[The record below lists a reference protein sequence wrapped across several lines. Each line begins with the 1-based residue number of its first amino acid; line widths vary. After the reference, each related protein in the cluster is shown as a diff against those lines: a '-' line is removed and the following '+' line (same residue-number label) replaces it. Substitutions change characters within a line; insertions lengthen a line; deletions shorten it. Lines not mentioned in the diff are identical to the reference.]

1 MTSTAGGDLGDVS
14 MSDTVHDFGN
24 ILGGVLSTPWLKGGL
39 AFVAVACEAMGLPL
53 DLVWALVGFFV
64 TDFVLGIWL
73 AARMRTFSLRKFARG
88 FSKIPVY
95 TLVLSIAWLCQ
106 YIGQH
111 VLGQTVP
118 VPLWA
123 CAYLAM
129 HEAISILTKCEA
141 LDLPVPS
148 LLQSALHRINNAAEA
163 KVNEALDIID
173 KPKRKRQPKDDGAF
187 KKF

>member
-1 MTSTAGGDLGDVS
+1 MTQAGDLGDVT
-14 MSDTVHDFGN
+14 MSETLHDFGS
-24 ILGGVLSTPWLKGGL
+24 ILGGVVSAPWLKGGL
-39 AFVAVACEAMGLPL
+39 AAVAVACESMGLPI

-64 TDFVLGIWL
+64 ADFVLGLWL
-73 AARMRTFSLRKFARG
+73 AARTRAFSLRKFARG

-111 VLGQTVP
+111 VLGQAVP

-148 LLQSALHRINNAAEA
+148 LLRKALHRLNSGVEK
-163 KVNEALDIID
+163 KVEEALNVID
-173 KPKRKRQPKDDGAF
+173 PKEEDKEEK
-187 KKF
+187 

>member
-1 MTSTAGGDLGDVS
+1 MTSTAGGDIGDVT
-14 MSDTVHDFGN
+14 MSETIHDFGS
-24 ILGGVLSTPWLKGGL
+24 ILGGVVSAPWLKGGL
-39 AFVAVACEAMGLPL
+39 AAVAVACEAMGVPI

-64 TDFVLGIWL
+64 CDFVLGLWL
-73 AARMRTFSLRKFARG
+73 AVRTRAFSLRKFARG

-95 TLVLSIAWLCQ
+95 TLVLAIAWLCQ
-106 YIGQH
+106 YIAQH

-141 LDLPVPS
+141 LELPVPS
-148 LLQSALHRINNAAEA
+148 LLRRALHRINSGVEK
-163 KVNEALDIID
+163 KVEQALDVID
-173 KPKRKRQPKDDGAF
+173 PKEKD
-187 KKF
+187 KEEK

>member
-1 MTSTAGGDLGDVS
+1 
-14 MSDTVHDFGN
+14 MSETIHDFGS
-24 ILGGVLSTPWLKGGL
+24 ILGGVVSAPWLKGGL
-39 AFVAVACEAMGLPL
+39 ACVAVACEAMGLPV

-64 TDFVLGIWL
+64 ADFVLGMWL
-73 AARMRTFSLRKFARG
+73 ATRMRMFSLRKFARG

-106 YIGQH
+106 YIAQH
-111 VLGQTVP
+111 VLGQAVP

-141 LDLPVPS
+141 LELPVPS
-148 LLQSALHRINNAAEA
+148 LLRKALHRLNSAAEK
-163 KVNEALDIID
+163 KVEEALDVID
-173 KPKRKRQPKDDGAF
+173 PKKEDKEDG
-187 KKF
+187 

>member
-1 MTSTAGGDLGDVS
+1 MTQAGDLGDVT
-14 MSDTVHDFGN
+14 MSETIQDFAS
-24 ILGGVLSTPWLKGGL
+24 ILGGVVSAPWLKGGL
-39 AFVAVACEAMGLPL
+39 ACVAVACEAMGLPV

-64 TDFVLGIWL
+64 ADFVLGMWL
-73 AARMRTFSLRKFARG
+73 AARMRMFSLRKFARG

-106 YIGQH
+106 YIAQH
-111 VLGQTVP
+111 VLGQAVP

-141 LDLPVPS
+141 LELPVPS
-148 LLQSALHRINNAAEA
+148 LLRKALHRLNSAAEK
-163 KVNEALDIID
+163 KVEEALDVID
-173 KPKRKRQPKDDGAF
+173 PKKEDKEDG
-187 KKF
+187 

>member
-1 MTSTAGGDLGDVS
+1 MTQAGDLGDVT
-14 MSDTVHDFGN
+14 MSETIHDFGS
-24 ILGGVLSTPWLKGGL
+24 ILGGVVSAPWLKGGL
-39 AFVAVACEAMGLPL
+39 AGVAVACEAMGLPV
-53 DLVWALVGFFV
+53 DLVWALVAFFV
-64 TDFVLGIWL
+64 CDFVLGLWL
-73 AARMRTFSLRKFARG
+73 AVRMRMFSLRKFARG

-95 TLVLSIAWLCQ
+95 TLVLAIAWLCQ

-141 LDLPVPS
+141 LELPVPS
-148 LLQSALHRINNAAEA
+148 LLRKALHRLNSAAEK
-163 KVNEALDIID
+163 KVEEALDVID
-173 KPKRKRQPKDDGAF
+173 PKKEDKEDG
-187 KKF
+187 

>member
-1 MTSTAGGDLGDVS
+1 MTDAGDLGDVS
-14 MSDTVHDFGN
+14 MSETIHDFGS
-24 ILGGVLSTPWLKGGL
+24 ILGGVVSAPWLKGGL
-39 AFVAVACEAMGLPL
+39 ACVAVACEAMGLPL
-53 DLVWALVGFFV
+53 DLVWALVDFFV
-64 TDFVLGIWL
+64 CDFVLGIWL
-73 AARMRTFSLRKFARG
+73 AFRTRAFSLRKFARG

-95 TLVLSIAWLCQ
+95 TLVLAIAWLCQ
-106 YIGQH
+106 YIAQH
-111 VLGQTVP
+111 VLGQAVP

-148 LLQSALHRINNAAEA
+148 LLKQALHRINHAAEQ
-163 KVNEALDIID
+163 KVEEALDIID
-173 KPKRKRQPKDDGAF
+173 KPKRKRQVKDDGAF

>member
-1 MTSTAGGDLGDVS
+1 
-14 MSDTVHDFGN
+14 MSESIHDFAS
-24 ILGGVLSTPWLKGGL
+24 ILGGVVSAPWLKGGL
-39 AFVAVACEAMGLPL
+39 ACVAVACEAMGLPV

-64 TDFVLGIWL
+64 ADFLLGIWV
-73 AARMRTFSLRKFARG
+73 AVRMRMFSLRKFARG

-111 VLGQTVP
+111 VLGQAVP

-141 LDLPVPS
+141 LELPVPS
-148 LLQSALHRINNAAEA
+148 LLRKALHRLNSAAEK
-163 KVNEALDIID
+163 KVEEALDVID
-173 KPKRKRQPKDDGAF
+173 PQKGDKEDK
-187 KKF
+187 

>member
-1 MTSTAGGDLGDVS
+1 MTDAGDLGDVT
-14 MSDTVHDFGN
+14 MSETLHDFAS
-24 ILGGVLSTPWLKGGL
+24 ILGGVVSAPWLKGGM
-39 AFVAVACEAMGLPL
+39 ACIAVACEAMGLPL

-64 TDFVLGIWL
+64 CDFVLGLWL
-73 AARMRTFSLRKFARG
+73 AVRTRAFSLRKFARG

-106 YIGQH
+106 YIAQH
-111 VLGQTVP
+111 VLGQAVP

-129 HEAISILTKCEA
+129 HEALSLLTKCEA
-141 LDLPVPS
+141 LDLPIPLFLKRV
-148 LLQSALHRINNAAEA
+148 LKRLNDGVEK
-163 KVNEALDIID
+163 KVDEALDIID

-187 KKF
+187 RKF

>member
-1 MTSTAGGDLGDVS
+1 MTQAGDLGEVTMTDS
-14 MSDTVHDFGN
+14 VHDFAS
-24 ILGGVLSTPWLKGGL
+24 ILGGVVSAPWLKGGL
-39 AFVAVACEAMGLPL
+39 ACVAVACEAMGLPV

-64 TDFVLGIWL
+64 ADFLLGIWV
-73 AARMRTFSLRKFARG
+73 AVRMRMFSLRKFARG

-141 LDLPVPS
+141 LELPVPS
-148 LLQSALHRINNAAEA
+148 LLRKALHRLNSGVEK
-163 KVNEALDIID
+163 KVEEALDVID
-173 KPKRKRQPKDDGAF
+173 PKKEDKEDG
-187 KKF
+187 

>member
-1 MTSTAGGDLGDVS
+1 MTHAGDIGDVT
-14 MSDTVHDFGN
+14 MSETIHDFGS
-24 ILGGVLSTPWLKGGL
+24 ILGGVVSAPWLKGGL
-39 AFVAVACEAMGLPL
+39 ACIAVACEAMGLPL

-64 TDFVLGIWL
+64 ADFVLGLWL
-73 AARMRTFSLRKFARG
+73 AVRTRAFSLRKFARG

-111 VLGQTVP
+111 VLGQAVP

-141 LDLPVPS
+141 LELPVPS
-148 LLQSALHRINNAAEA
+148 LLRKALHRLNSGVEK
-163 KVNEALDIID
+163 KVEEALDVID
-173 KPKRKRQPKDDGAF
+173 PQKEDKENK
-187 KKF
+187 

>member
-1 MTSTAGGDLGDVS
+1 MTGAGDVGEVT
-14 MSDTVHDFGN
+14 MSETFHDFGS
-24 ILGGVLSTPWLKGGL
+24 ILGGVVSAPWIKGGL
-39 AFVAVACEAMGLPL
+39 ACVAVGCEAMGLPV

-64 TDFVLGIWL
+64 LDFLLGLWL
-73 AARMRTFSLRKFARG
+73 AVRTRAFSLRKFARG

-95 TLVLSIAWLCQ
+95 TLVLAIAWLCQ
-106 YIGQH
+106 YIAQH
-111 VLGQTVP
+111 VLGQAVP

-148 LLQSALHRINNAAEA
+148 LLKQALHRINHAAEQ
-163 KVNEALDIID
+163 KVEQALDIID
-173 KPKRKRQPKDDGAF
+173 KPKRKRQVKDDGAF

>member
-1 MTSTAGGDLGDVS
+1 MTQAGDLGEVTMTDS
-14 MSDTVHDFGN
+14 VHDFAS
-24 ILGGVLSTPWLKGGL
+24 ILGGVVSAPWLKGGL
-39 AFVAVACEAMGLPL
+39 ACVAVACEAMGLPL

-64 TDFVLGIWL
+64 ADFVLGIWL

-95 TLVLSIAWLCQ
+95 TLVLAIAWLCQ
-106 YIGQH
+106 YIAQH
-111 VLGQTVP
+111 VLGQAVP

-141 LDLPVPS
+141 LELPVPS
-148 LLQSALHRINNAAEA
+148 LLRKALHRLNSAAEK
-163 KVNEALDIID
+163 KVEEALDVID
-173 KPKRKRQPKDDGAF
+173 PKKEDKEDG
-187 KKF
+187 

>member
-1 MTSTAGGDLGDVS
+1 MTQAGDLGDVT
-14 MSDTVHDFGN
+14 MSETIHDFAS
-24 ILGGVLSTPWLKGGL
+24 ILGGVLSAPWLKGG
-39 AFVAVACEAMGLPL
+39 AACVAVGCEAMGLPI
-53 DLVWALVGFFV
+53 DLVWALVAFFV
-64 TDFVLGIWL
+64 VDFLLGLWL
-73 AARMRTFSLRKFARG
+73 AVRTRAFSLRKFARG

-106 YIGQH
+106 YIAQH
-111 VLGQTVP
+111 VLGQAVP

-148 LLQSALHRINNAAEA
+148 LLRKALHRLNSAAEK
-163 KVNEALDIID
+163 KVEAALDVID
-173 KPKRKRQPKDDGAF
+173 PKDKED
-187 KKF
+187 K

>member
-1 MTSTAGGDLGDVS
+1 
-14 MSDTVHDFGN
+14 MSDSIHDFAS
-24 ILGGVLSTPWLKGGL
+24 ILGGVVSAPWLKGGF
-39 AFVAVACEAMGLPL
+39 ACIAVACEAMGLPV

-64 TDFVLGIWL
+64 ADFVLGIWL

-95 TLVLSIAWLCQ
+95 TLVLAIAWLCQ

-111 VLGQTVP
+111 VLGQAVP

-148 LLQSALHRINNAAEA
+148 LLKNALHRINNAAEQ
-163 KVNEALDIID
+163 KVEQALDIID
-173 KPKRKRQPKDDGAF
+173 KPKRKRAASKDDGAF

>member
-1 MTSTAGGDLGDVS
+1 MTQAGDLGDVT
-14 MSDTVHDFGN
+14 MSETIQDFGS
-24 ILGGVLSTPWLKGGL
+24 ILGGVVSAPWLKGGL
-39 AFVAVACEAMGLPL
+39 ACVAVACEAMGLPV

-64 TDFVLGIWL
+64 ADFLLGIWV
-73 AARMRTFSLRKFARG
+73 AVRMRMFSLRKFARG

-106 YIGQH
+106 YIAQH
-111 VLGQTVP
+111 VLGQAVP

-141 LDLPVPS
+141 LELPVPS
-148 LLQSALHRINNAAEA
+148 LLRKALHRLNSAAEK
-163 KVNEALDIID
+163 KVEEALDVID
-173 KPKRKRQPKDDGAF
+173 PKKEDKED
-187 KKF
+187 K

>member
-1 MTSTAGGDLGDVS
+1 MTQAGDLGEVS
-14 MSDTVHDFGN
+14 MSDSIHDFAS
-24 ILGGVLSTPWLKGGL
+24 ILGGVVSAPWLKGGF
-39 AFVAVACEAMGLPL
+39 ACVAVVCEAMGLPV

-64 TDFVLGIWL
+64 ADFVLGIWL
-73 AARMRTFSLRKFARG
+73 AARMRTFSLRRFARG
-88 FSKIPVY
+88 FAKIPVY

-111 VLGQTVP
+111 VLGQAVP

-141 LDLPVPS
+141 LELPVPS
-148 LLQSALHRINNAAEA
+148 LLRKALHRLNSAAEK
-163 KVNEALDIID
+163 KVEEALDVID
-173 KPKRKRQPKDDGAF
+173 PQKEDKEDK
-187 KKF
+187 

>member
-1 MTSTAGGDLGDVS
+1 
-14 MSDTVHDFGN
+14 MSESIHDFAS
-24 ILGGVLSTPWLKGGL
+24 ILGGVVSAPWLKGGL
-39 AFVAVACEAMGLPL
+39 ACIAVACEAMGLPV
-53 DLVWALVGFFV
+53 DLVWALVAFFV
-64 TDFVLGIWL
+64 CDFVLGLWL
-73 AARMRTFSLRKFARG
+73 AVRMRMFSLRKFARG

-141 LDLPVPS
+141 LELPVPS
-148 LLQSALHRINNAAEA
+148 LLRKALHRLNSAAEK
-163 KVNEALDIID
+163 KVEETLDVID
-173 KPKRKRQPKDDGAF
+173 PQKEEKGE
-187 KKF
+187 

>member
-1 MTSTAGGDLGDVS
+1 MTDS
-14 MSDTVHDFGN
+14 VHDFAS
-24 ILGGVLSTPWLKGGL
+24 ILGGVVSAPWLKGGL
-39 AFVAVACEAMGLPL
+39 ACLAVWCEAMGLPL
-53 DLVWALVGFFV
+53 DLVWALVAFFV
-64 TDFVLGIWL
+64 TDFVLGLWL
-73 AARMRTFSLRKFARG
+73 AVRTRAFSLRKFARG

-95 TLVLSIAWLCQ
+95 TLVLAIAWLCQ

-111 VLGQTVP
+111 VLGQAVP

-148 LLQSALHRINNAAEA
+148 LLKNALHRINHAAEE
-163 KVNEALDIID
+163 KVEQALDIID
-173 KPKRKRQPKDDGAF
+173 KPKRKRQSQTKDDGAF
-187 KKF
+187 RKF

>member
-1 MTSTAGGDLGDVS
+1 MTQAGDLGDVT
-14 MSDTVHDFGN
+14 MSETIHDFAS
-24 ILGGVLSTPWLKGGL
+24 ILGGVLSAPWWKGG
-39 AFVAVACEAMGLPL
+39 AACVACDFLLGL
-53 DLVWALVGFFV
+53 
-64 TDFVLGIWL
+64 WL
-73 AARMRTFSLRKFARG
+73 AVRTRAFSLRKFARG

-106 YIGQH
+106 YIAQH
-111 VLGQTVP
+111 VLGQAVP

-148 LLQSALHRINNAAEA
+148 LLRKALHRLNSGVEK
-163 KVNEALDIID
+163 KVEEALDVID
-173 KPKRKRQPKDDGAF
+173 PKKDD
-187 KKF
+187 KED

>member
-1 MTSTAGGDLGDVS
+1 MTQAGDLGDVT
-14 MSDTVHDFGN
+14 MSETIHDFAS
-24 ILGGVLSTPWLKGGL
+24 ILGGVLSAPWWKGG
-39 AFVAVACEAMGLPL
+39 AACVAVGCEAMGLPL
-53 DLVWALVGFFV
+53 DLVWALVAFFV
-64 TDFVLGIWL
+64 CDFLLGLWL
-73 AARMRTFSLRKFARG
+73 AVRTRAFSLRKFARG

-106 YIGQH
+106 YIAQH
-111 VLGQTVP
+111 VLGQAVP

-148 LLQSALHRINNAAEA
+148 LLRKALHRLNSGVEK
-163 KVNEALDIID
+163 KVEEALDVID
-173 KPKRKRQPKDDGAF
+173 PKKDD
-187 KKF
+187 KED